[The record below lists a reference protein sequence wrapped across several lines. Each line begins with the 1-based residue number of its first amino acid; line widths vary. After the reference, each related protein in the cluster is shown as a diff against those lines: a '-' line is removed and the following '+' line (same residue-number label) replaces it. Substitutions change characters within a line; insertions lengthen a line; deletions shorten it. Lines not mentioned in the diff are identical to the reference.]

1 VVGRLVRGARA
12 HLVCRGPILRGSATS
27 RARAHVSTQC
37 VTGAAGLAALL
48 AWVLGYAFGV
58 GLPGAD
64 ATPSQLAAYATDH
77 GIELELFGVM
87 LSVGG
92 TLLLVFQVGLS
103 QILRAAD
110 ASLRTLATTG
120 LVGGVASQTLVIVG
134 CALIQVQVLEADPL
148 TAALAPYSNTIAYLV
163 FAFSAWPTVLM
174 LCAYGLAIQ
183 RAAGFSLASSLL
195 AFAAAV
201 LHAGAALS
209 LARGGTWSMSGPISE
224 SAPLVLFLWIA
235 CVSIELL
242 VRRRL
247 RGVPLPIAPS
257 T

>member
-1 VVGRLVRGARA
+1 MSTRRL
-12 HLVCRGPILRGSATS
+12 
-27 RARAHVSTQC
+27 
-37 VTGAAGLAALL
+37 TGVAGLAALL
-48 AWVLGYAFGV
+48 AWVVGYAFGV

-92 TLLLVFQVGLS
+92 TLLLVFQVGLT
-103 QILRAAD
+103 QLLRAAD
-110 ASLRTLATTG
+110 GSLRTLATTG

-134 CALIQVQVLEADPL
+134 CALIQLEVFAADP
-148 TAALAPYSNTIAYLV
+148 AAATLAPYSNTIAYLV

-183 RAAGFSLASSLL
+183 RAGGYSRASILL

-201 LHAGAALS
+201 MHVGVGVS
-209 LARGGTWSMSGPISE
+209 LARNGVWSLSGPIAE
-224 SAPLVLFLWIA
+224 IAPLVLFLWIA

-242 VRRRL
+242 VLRRPRS
-247 RGVPLPIAPS
+247 VPLPTTS
-257 T
+257 CM